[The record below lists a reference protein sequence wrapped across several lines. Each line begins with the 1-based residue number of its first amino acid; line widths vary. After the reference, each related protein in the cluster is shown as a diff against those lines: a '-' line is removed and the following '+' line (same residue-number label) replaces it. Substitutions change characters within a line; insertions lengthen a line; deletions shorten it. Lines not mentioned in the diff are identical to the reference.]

1 VKKPNTMIPQVQH
14 LGKKEDNPLT
24 IAKGTQSNQIKQ
36 RGCTQSV
43 VLEIGT
49 KYNTCA
55 LCECANHAIEIEQE
69 PRE

>member
-1 VKKPNTMIPQVQH
+1 
-14 LGKKEDNPLT
+14 LT

-36 RGCTQSV
+36 HGCTQSV
-43 VLEIGT
+43 VDEIGT